1 MGIDYNLIKANN
13 ANIMDATFD
22 SDKRKVLSALAH
34 GSIFLSQ
41 LLFSAGIPAALWI
54 VSDDPVV
61 KENAKEALNFHLNIW
76 IYSGIVGILCWL
88 LVGWLLVVPLLI
100 FQWVMPVL
108 AILASFNDPDSAF
121 KYPFIIRFL

>member
-1 MGIDYNLIKANN
+1 
-13 ANIMDATFD
+13 MDATFD

-41 LLFSAGIPAALWI
+41 LIFSAGIPAALWI
-54 VSDDPVV
+54 ISDDPVV
-61 KENAKEALNFHLNIW
+61 KENSKEALNFHLNIW
-76 IYSGIVGILCWL
+76 IYSFVVGILVSIL
-88 LVGWLLVVPLLI
+88 IGWLLVIPLLI

-108 AILASFNDPDSAF
+108 AILGSFSNPDSAF